1 MRQYQTEVPGR
12 CIVEIT
18 PLTGGGS
25 DAMARLRPGPYGFTL
40 TEQIVVSGNVVTAHH
55 GVNVHFVEGWCLI
68 DAPRHFPSTTK
79 DEGQPRLTATAAHV
93 CALMGVPLSKIT
105 GLPGLLKGLTCGELT
120 SAELEDAPRAVRKL
134 GAENWRRIGVAT
146 GVPCFNDR
154 AFVEIHKL
162 TAYLA
167 GAEIREPNN
176 RTATNSGHQL
186 DWADRLAQQARRA
199 LRGQLIE
206 AVELNVSSIQCGGPD
221 RAVGDKI
228 RAMQG
233 NLNGIC
239 AHIEAIYDGRR
250 QRIGAARAY
259 QVETPLG
266 DWFKLGDPIIPEFI
280 RRNRIHEKLVIARVL
295 ACLNMQAEPSRI
307 VWGPGAHAA
316 KAVRMGLREVTEPE
330 LKLAPRAIRFCARVS
345 KKLAKKAGIELVTG
359 LFCFSHEGIQNIIE
373 RSREIITD
381 GMIYLRTVSNHSPAV
396 PRLCGRQ
403 LQALVFHMTTA
414 PRFGVTMPADH
425 VVSPPTAL

>member
-1 MRQYQTEVPGR
+1 MRQYQTEIPGR
-12 CIVEIT
+12 CIIEIT
-18 PLTGGGS
+18 PLTRDGS

-40 TEQIVVSGNVVTAHH
+40 TEQIVMSGNVVTARHS
-55 GVNVHFVEGWCLI
+55 VNVHFVEGWCLI
-68 DAPRHFPSTTK
+68 DLPRHFPSTTK
-79 DEGQPRLTATAAHV
+79 IGGQQRLTATAAHV

-105 GLPGLLKGLTCGELT
+105 GLPGLLKDLTCDELT
-120 SAELEDAPRAVRKL
+120 TAELEGAPRAVRKL

-167 GAEIREPNN
+167 VAEIIERDNC
-176 RTATNSGHQL
+176 TTGHRLQ
-186 DWADRLAQQARRA
+186 WTDRLAQQARRA

-206 AVELNVSSIQCGGPD
+206 AVELNVSSIQCSGPD
-221 RAVGDKI
+221 RAVGDTI

-233 NLNGIC
+233 NLNGVC
-239 AHIEAIYDGRR
+239 AHIDALHDGRR

-259 QVETPLG
+259 QVESPLG
-266 DWFKLGDPIIPEFI
+266 DWWKLGDPIIPEFI
-280 RRNRIHEKLVIARVL
+280 RRNKIHEKLLIARVL

-316 KAVRMGLREVTEPE
+316 KAVRMDLREVTAQE
-330 LKLAPRAIRFCARVS
+330 LRLAPRAIRFCARVS

-359 LFCFSHEGIQNIIE
+359 LFCFSDEGVQNIIE

-381 GMIYLRTVSNHSPAV
+381 GMIYLRTVSNHTPAV

-403 LQALVFHMTTA
+403 LRALVFHMTTA
-414 PRFGVTMPADH
+414 PRCETVAAVQIG
-425 VVSPPTAL
+425 SPPAVLS